1 MSTVT
6 AKKFVSARAARLAFG
21 KAERA
26 YEAARK
32 ARINEHHERV
42 ANGVP
47 ARLAEEMAPFEK
59 VENDLR
65 LKAQAIY
72 DVATAQGFF
81 IKSYTFSR
89 HNTTRDLVAVNID

>member
-32 ARINEHHERV
+32 MRIKEHHERI

-47 ARLAEEMAPFEK
+47 SGLAEAMAPFEK
-59 VENDLR
+59 AENDLR

-72 DVATAQGFF
+72 DLATAQGFY
-81 IKSYTFSR
+81 ISSYTFGRCS
-89 HNTTRDLVAVNID
+89 TTRDLVAANID